1 MADKPLEVFLRRI
14 RIIKAKK
21 EILRHKSRF
30 SKISRILDVGCGF
43 NCAFLKSI
51 KNEIKECYGID
62 PKVNDPYVD
71 GIEVIREKFID
82 KLPFEDNFFDIIT
95 LLAVIEHI
103 EEIEIL
109 LRELYRV
116 INKKGLLLLT
126 APTDKSERILS
137 VFAKLGLL
145 NPEEIYD
152 HKRHP
157 SQNFIRNTIE
167 RCGFK
172 TLKIKSFQINLNCFY
187 VFENPNS

>member
-14 RIIKAKK
+14 RINKAKK
-21 EILRHKSRF
+21 EIFRHKSRL
-30 SKISRILDVGCGF
+30 SAKSRILDFGCGF

-62 PKVNDPYVD
+62 PKVNEPYVD

-103 EEIEIL
+103 EEIETL
-109 LRELYRV
+109 LRELYR
-116 INKKGLLLLT
+116 ILNKKGLLLIT

-137 VFAKLGLL
+137 VLAGLRLL

-157 SQNFIRNTIE
+157 LQNIIRNTIE

-172 TLKIKSFQINLNCFY
+172 ILKVKFFEISLNCFY
-187 VFENPNS
+187 VFEKPNS